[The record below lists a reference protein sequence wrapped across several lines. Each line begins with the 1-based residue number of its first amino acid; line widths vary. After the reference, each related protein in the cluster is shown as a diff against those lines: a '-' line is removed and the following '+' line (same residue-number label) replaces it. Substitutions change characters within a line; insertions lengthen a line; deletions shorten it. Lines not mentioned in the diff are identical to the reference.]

1 MQLPGLA
8 GRFRSGDLP
17 PIQEFRRMPTPRR
30 KVPPRRPAPVRP
42 AFARIEAENQR
53 PSLVHID
60 LRANEDRADLVAGT
74 RVPVTSG
81 RFVGEIVE
89 VLGVRR
95 TPVGMVVVRVR
106 DASGVERTARASDLG
121 RTA

>member
-1 MQLPGLA
+1 
-8 GRFRSGDLP
+8 
-17 PIQEFRRMPTPRR
+17 MPTPRR

-42 AFARIEAENQR
+42 AFAQIEVENQR

-60 LRANEDRADLVAGT
+60 LRANEDRADLVAGL
-74 RVPVTSG
+74 RVTVTGG
-81 RFVGEIVE
+81 RFAGDTVE

-106 DASGVERTARASDLG
+106 DAAGGVRTARASDLG
-121 RTA
+121 RTG